1 MDSFFFDPE
10 VERLPPE
17 STRILDLRAKP
28 YPDGRRVRI
37 ELDLTPFLKRP
48 LLELALTDQNDAQ
61 CGSASLV
68 EPMGWKLE
76 LTMHIRSQSNSPSDP
91 VPGPYSL
98 LAVLLYPELGEI
110 DRRSIS
116 FDISTNG

>member
-48 LLELALTDQNDAQ
+48 LIELALTDQNDAQ
-61 CGSASLV
+61 CGTASLV

-76 LTMHIRSQSNSPSDP
+76 LTMHIRSQSSSPSDL
-91 VPGPYSL
+91 VTGQYSL
-98 LAVLLYPELGEI
+98 LAVLTYPDLGEI
-110 DRRSIS
+110 DRRSIT
-116 FDISTNG
+116 FDLSTNE